1 MTPIQSDLQRF
12 NPVTVIGAGTIG
24 LSWATLFLAHG
35 LTVRLFDPRSDL
47 QGVVDQHFKSIGS
60 TLSLL
65 GLPSSGF
72 ESRLSLGSDLQQAV
86 FGAAVIQENGPEK
99 LELKQQLFAEIES
112 YIEPNTLLLSSSST
126 IPASDISASMKD
138 KSRMLIGHPFNPPL
152 VMPLVE
158 VVPGT
163 FTSTEAVEDALV
175 FYKALG
181 KAPQHIQKEV
191 FGFVANRLQF
201 AMLREAMYLVDEGV
215 VEMKDV
221 DEIVKDSIGLRW
233 AATGPMLGMHLGGGQ
248 GGMEAFMR
256 HLGSTMEKSWA
267 AQGDLM
273 MDEETI
279 LRLATKSRE
288 SYGELTINELA
299 QTRDQKQ
306 MAILKTRDK

>member
-1 MTPIQSDLQRF
+1 MTPIHSDLQRF

-35 LTVRLFDPRSDL
+35 LTVRLFDPRTDL
-47 QGVVDQHFKSIGS
+47 QEVVDQHFKSIGS

-72 ESRLSLGSDLQQAV
+72 ESHLTIGSDLQQAV
-86 FGAAVIQENGPEK
+86 TGAAVIQENGPEK

-112 YIEPNTLLLSSSST
+112 YIKPNTLLLSSSST

-158 VVPGT
+158 VVPGE
-163 FTSTEAVEDALV
+163 FTSTEAVQDALT

-215 VEMKDV
+215 VKMKDV

-233 AATGPMLGMHLGGGQ
+233 AASGPMLGMHLGGGQ

-256 HLGSTMEKSWA
+256 HLGPTMEKSWK
-267 AQGDLM
+267 AQGHLI

-279 LRLATKSRE
+279 LRLAEKSRD
-288 SYGELTINELA
+288 SYGDQTINELA

-306 MAILKTRDK
+306 MAILKTRTK

>member
-1 MTPIQSDLQRF
+1 MTHLHSDLQRF

-35 LTVRLFDPRSDL
+35 LTVRLYDPRTDL
-47 QGVVDQHFKSIGS
+47 QEVVDQHFKSIGS

-65 GLPSSGF
+65 GLPKNGF
-72 ESRLSLGSDLQQAV
+72 ESRLSIGSDLQQAIT
-86 FGAAVIQENGPEK
+86 GAAVIQENGPEK
-99 LELKQQLFAEIES
+99 LELKQQLFADIES
-112 YIEPNTLLLSSSST
+112 YIKPQTLLLSSSST
-126 IPASDISASMKD
+126 IPASDISSFMKD

-158 VVPGT
+158 VVPGK
-163 FTSTEAVEDALV
+163 FTSNEAVEDALL
-175 FYKALG
+175 FYKTLG
-181 KAPQHIQKEV
+181 KAPQLIRKEV

-215 VEMKDV
+215 VKMEDV

-233 AATGPMLGMHLGGGQ
+233 AASGPMLGMHLGGGH

-256 HLGSTMEKSWA
+256 HLGPTMEKSWA
-267 AQGDLM
+267 AQGNLM
-273 MDEETI
+273 MNEEAI
-279 LRLATKSRE
+279 SRLATKSRE
-288 SYGELTINELA
+288 SYNHMTIDEHA

-306 MAILKTRDK
+306 MAILKVRD

>member
-1 MTPIQSDLQRF
+1 MTHLSSGLKRF
-12 NPVTVIGAGTIG
+12 NPATVIGAGTIG

-35 LTVRLFDPRSDL
+35 LTVRLYDPRPDL
-47 QGVVDQHFKSIGS
+47 KEVTDQHFKSIGS

-65 GLPSSGF
+65 GLTSTGL
-72 ESRLSLGSDLQQAV
+72 ESQLSLCSDLKQAV
-86 FGAAVIQENGPEK
+86 TGASVIQENGPEK
-99 LELKQQLFAEIES
+99 LTLKQELFVEIEK
-112 YIEPNTLLLSSSST
+112 YIDKGTLLLSSSST
-126 IPASDISASMKD
+126 IPASEISALMKD

-163 FTSTEAVEDALV
+163 FTSNEAVEDAIV

-201 AMLREAMYLVDEGV
+201 AMLREAMFLVNEGV
-215 VEMKDV
+215 VAMKDV

-233 AATGPMLGMHLGGGQ
+233 AAAGPMLGMHLGGGQ

-256 HLGSTMEKSWA
+256 HLGPTMEKSWA
-267 AQGDLM
+267 AQGHLL
-273 MDEETI
+273 MDEEI
-279 LRLATKSRE
+279 INRLATKSRE
-288 SYGELTINELA
+288 SYGSQTIDQLA
-299 QTRDQKQ
+299 EIRDRKQ
-306 MAILKTRDK
+306 LAILHTRDK

>member
-1 MTPIQSDLQRF
+1 MTQLNSDLIRF

-35 LTVRLFDPRSDL
+35 LTVRLYDPRNDL
-47 QGVVDQHFKSIGS
+47 KEVADKHFKSIGS

-65 GLPSSGF
+65 GLPSAGF
-72 ESRLSLGSDLQQAV
+72 ESQLSLCNDLQQAV
-86 FGAAVIQENGPEK
+86 TGASVIQENGPEK
-99 LELKQQLFAEIES
+99 LTLKQELFVEIEK
-112 YIEPNTLLLSSSST
+112 YIDKDTLLLSSSST
-126 IPASDISASMKD
+126 IPASEISALMKN

-158 VVPGT
+158 VVPGN
-163 FTSTEAVEDALV
+163 FTSIEAVEDALV

-201 AMLREAMYLVDEGV
+201 AMLREAMHLVNEGV
-215 VEMKDV
+215 VDMKDV

-233 AATGPMLGMHLGGGQ
+233 AAAGPMLGMHLGGGQ

-256 HLGSTMEKSWA
+256 HLGPTMEKSWA
-267 AQGDLM
+267 AQGDLL

-279 LRLATKSRE
+279 NRLALLSRE
-288 SYGELTINELA
+288 SYGTQTIDELA
-299 QTRDQKQ
+299 EIRDRKQ
-306 MAILKTRDK
+306 MAILQSRHK

>member
-1 MTPIQSDLQRF
+1 MTQIHPDLEHF

-35 LTVRLFDPRSDL
+35 LTVRIYDPRPDL
-47 QGVVDQHFKSIGS
+47 KEVADHHFDSIGS
-60 TLSLL
+60 TLTLL
-65 GLPSSGF
+65 NLPSSGF
-72 ESRLSLGSDLQQAV
+72 ESRLSLESDLQQAV
-86 FGAAVIQENGPEK
+86 TGAAVIQENGPEK
-99 LELKQQLFAEIES
+99 LVLKQTLFADIEK
-112 YIEPNTLLLSSSST
+112 YIEPHTLLLSSSST

-158 VVPGT
+158 VVPGKS
-163 FTSTEAVEDALV
+163 TSKEAIEDALV

-215 VEMKDV
+215 VAMEDV

-233 AATGPMLGMHLGGGQ
+233 AAAGPMLGMHLGGGQ
-248 GGMEAFMR
+248 GGMESFMR
-256 HLGSTMEKSWA
+256 HLGPTMEKSWA
-267 AQGDLM
+267 VQGNLIL
-273 MDEETI
+273 DEETI
-279 LRLATKSRE
+279 SRLAAKSRD
-288 SYGELTINELA
+288 SYGYATIDELA
-299 QTRDQKQ
+299 HTRDQKQ
-306 MAILKTRDK
+306 MAILNLRS

>member
-1 MTPIQSDLQRF
+1 MTHIHIDLQRF

-35 LTVRLFDPRSDL
+35 LTVRLYDPRPDL
-47 QGVVDQHFKSIGS
+47 KEVADHHFQSIGS
-60 TLSLL
+60 TLTLL
-65 GLPSSGF
+65 NLPSTGF
-72 ESRLSLGSDLQQAV
+72 ESRLSLTSDLQLAV
-86 FGAAVIQENGPEK
+86 TGAAVIQENGPEK
-99 LELKQQLFAEIES
+99 LELKQQLFVEIEN
-112 YIEPNTLLLSSSST
+112 YIEPHTLLLSSSST
-126 IPASDISASMKD
+126 LPASEISASMKD

-163 FTSTEAVEDALV
+163 FTSQEAVEDALL
-175 FYKALG
+175 FYRALG

-215 VEMKDV
+215 VAMEDV

-233 AATGPMLGMHLGGGQ
+233 AAAGPMLGMHLGGGQ
-248 GGMEAFMR
+248 GGMESFIR
-256 HLGSTMEKSWA
+256 HLGPTMEKSWG

-273 MDEETI
+273 MDESTI
-279 LRLATKSRE
+279 TRLAAKSRE
-288 SYGELTINELA
+288 SYGHSTIDELA
-299 QTRDQKQ
+299 QKRDQKQ
-306 MAILKTRDK
+306 MAILHTRKS

>member
-1 MTPIQSDLQRF
+1 MTLVHSDLQRF

-35 LTVRLFDPRSDL
+35 LTVRLFDPRTDL
-47 QGVVDQHFKSIGS
+47 QEVVDQYFKSIGS

-65 GLPSSGF
+65 GLPSSGL
-72 ESRLSLGSDLQQAV
+72 ESRLTLESELQQAV
-86 FGAAVIQENGPEK
+86 RSAAVIQENGPEK

-112 YIEPNTLLLSSSST
+112 YTEPYTLLLSSSST

-163 FTSTEAVEDALV
+163 FTSAEAVEDALA

-181 KAPQHIQKEV
+181 KAPQHIKKEV

-221 DEIVKDSIGLRW
+221 DAIVKDSIGLRW
-233 AATGPMLGMHLGGGQ
+233 AAAGPMLGMHLGGGQ
-248 GGMEAFMR
+248 GGMEVFMR

-267 AQGDLM
+267 AQGNLM

-279 LRLATKSRE
+279 LRLAKKSRD
-288 SYGELTINELA
+288 SYGDFTINELA
-299 QTRDQKQ
+299 QTRDKKQ
-306 MAILKTRDK
+306 MAILKTRTK

>member
-1 MTPIQSDLQRF
+1 MTLVHSDLQRF

-35 LTVRLFDPRSDL
+35 LTVRLFDPRIDL
-47 QGVVDQHFKSIGS
+47 QEVVDQYFKSIGS

-65 GLPSSGF
+65 GLPSSGL
-72 ESRLSLGSDLQQAV
+72 ESRLTLESDLQQAV
-86 FGAAVIQENGPEK
+86 RSAAVIQENGPEK

-112 YIEPNTLLLSSSST
+112 YTEPYTLLLSSSST

-163 FTSTEAVEDALV
+163 FTSAEAVEDALA

-181 KAPQHIQKEV
+181 KAPQHIKKEV

-221 DEIVKDSIGLRW
+221 DAIVKDSIGLRW
-233 AATGPMLGMHLGGGQ
+233 AAAGPMLGMHLGGGQ
-248 GGMEAFMR
+248 GGMEVFMR

-267 AQGDLM
+267 AQGNLM

-279 LRLATKSRE
+279 LRLAKKSRD
-288 SYGELTINELA
+288 SYGDFTINELA
-299 QTRDQKQ
+299 QTRDKKQ
-306 MAILKTRDK
+306 MAILKTRTK

>member
-1 MTPIQSDLQRF
+1 MTLVHSDLQRF

-35 LTVRLFDPRSDL
+35 LTVRLFDPRTDL
-47 QGVVDQHFKSIGS
+47 QEGVDQHFKSIGS

-72 ESRLSLGSDLQQAV
+72 ESRLTLEYDLQQAV
-86 FGAAVIQENGPEK
+86 RGAAVIQENGPEK

-112 YIEPNTLLLSSSST
+112 YTEPHTLLLSSSST

-163 FTSTEAVEDALV
+163 FTSAEAVEDALA

-233 AATGPMLGMHLGGGQ
+233 AAAGPMLGMHLGGGQ

-267 AQGDLM
+267 AQGNLM

-279 LRLATKSRE
+279 LRLAKKSRD
-288 SYGELTINELA
+288 SYGNFSINELA

-306 MAILKTRDK
+306 MAILKTRTK

>member
-1 MTPIQSDLQRF
+1 MTHLNNELKRF

-35 LTVRLFDPRSDL
+35 LTVRLYDPRPDL
-47 QGVVDQHFKSIGS
+47 TEVANQHFKSIGS

-65 GLPSSGF
+65 GLPETGY
-72 ESRLSLGSDLQQAV
+72 ESRLSLSSNLQESIK
-86 FGAAVIQENGPEK
+86 GTAVIQENGPEK
-99 LELKQQLFAEIES
+99 LDLKQELFAEIEKH
-112 YIEPNTLLLSSSST
+112 IENHPLLLSSSST
-126 IPASDISASMKD
+126 IPASDISSLMKD
-138 KSRMLIGHPFNPPL
+138 PSRMLIGHPFNPPL

-163 FTSTEAVEDALV
+163 HTSEEAVEDALS

-181 KAPQHIQKEV
+181 KAPQHIKKEV

-201 AMLREAMYLVDEGV
+201 AMLREAMHLVNEGV
-215 VEMKDV
+215 VAMEDV

-256 HLGSTMEKSWA
+256 HLGPTMEKSWA
-267 AQGDLM
+267 AQGDLV
-273 MDEETI
+273 MDEATI
-279 LRLATKSRE
+279 KRLTTKSRE
-288 SYGELTINELA
+288 SYGNKTIDELA
-299 QTRDQKQ
+299 EIRDKKQ
-306 MAILKTRDK
+306 MAILQNTR

>member
-1 MTPIQSDLQRF
+1 MTQLNSDLIRF

-35 LTVRLFDPRSDL
+35 LTVRLYDPRNDL
-47 QGVVDQHFKSIGS
+47 KEVADQHFKSIGS

-65 GLPSSGF
+65 GLPSAGF
-72 ESRLSLGSDLQQAV
+72 ESQLSLCNDLKQAV
-86 FGAAVIQENGPEK
+86 TGASVIQENGPEK
-99 LELKQQLFAEIES
+99 LTLKQELFVEIEK
-112 YIEPNTLLLSSSST
+112 YIDKDTLLLSSSST
-126 IPASDISASMKD
+126 IPASEISALMKN

-158 VVPGT
+158 VVPGN
-163 FTSTEAVEDALV
+163 FTSHEAVEDALV

-201 AMLREAMYLVDEGV
+201 AMLREAMHLVNEGV
-215 VEMKDV
+215 VDMKDV

-233 AATGPMLGMHLGGGQ
+233 AAAGPMLGMHLGGGQ

-256 HLGSTMEKSWA
+256 HLGPTMEKSWS
-267 AQGDLM
+267 AQGDLL

-279 LRLATKSRE
+279 NRLALLSRE
-288 SYGELTINELA
+288 SYGSQTIDELA
-299 QTRDQKQ
+299 ETRDRKQ
-306 MAILKTRDK
+306 MAILQSRDK